1 MNILLFL
8 PGLLCL
14 LFQYRGLVGTLEGVI
29 SIVAVQVCHS
39 TSFVLTPDLAPCS
52 HAPGTPSIP
61 VLPLVRGPVPHP
73 SVLRLGIRFLP
84 TILLQVDRQLAVPL
98 RAVLPLSDT
107 LHESCR
113 DARELLEPILAAC
126 ADDAGRSSVCWCCSG
141 CSSGRPFPE
150 VLSQCSSAAC
160 GLLRGL
166 APQLRSTI
174 YLHTVST
181 PIPYLTLANHA
192 CIPLASS
199 HRTSHALLSM
209 TESRLR

>member
-73 SVLRLGIRFLP
+73 SLLRLGIRFLP

-113 DARELLEPILAAC
+113 DARELLEPILGLVLTTRGAARF
-126 ADDAGRSSVCWCCSG
+126 AGAVRAVQVVARSRRYCRSAQTRLAAFFVVSPRSSG
-141 CSSGRPFPE
+141 
-150 VLSQCSSAAC
+150 
-160 GLLRGL
+160 
-166 APQLRSTI
+166 
-174 YLHTVST
+174 
-181 PIPYLTLANHA
+181 
-192 CIPLASS
+192 
-199 HRTSHALLSM
+199 
-209 TESRLR
+209 